1 MKGNWKTMTKSLEA
15 ISEVIKD
22 PNHPFPKADHCPK
35 KAQKNRYERRKVKEY
50 LHPDEWLTEEAV

>member
-1 MKGNWKTMTKSLEA
+1 MIKSLEA

-22 PNHPFPKADHCPK
+22 PHHPFPKADHCPK

-50 LHPDEWLTEEAV
+50 LHPDEWLMEEAV